1 MSRSLKRSKQYR
13 VESLIQKPCNTMRV
27 DVTLFASA
35 LAFCTT
41 SAAEL
46 FCKNHPSSTH
56 WPSAG
61 EWDALN
67 HTVGGGLIR
76 STPVASSCYKDSNF
90 ASAFSCKNV
99 TESWFLSEFHALQPE
114 SIGYS
119 YWANNSCVPPN
130 DHGYRSGQSCK
141 IGGLPQYVLE
151 ATSAAQIATAMK
163 WASSR
168 NIRIVIKGTGHD
180 LNGRHVERVNLKR
193 NTAG

>member
-1 MSRSLKRSKQYR
+1 MVGSLDSSKQYR
-13 VESLIQKPCNTMRV
+13 VESLIQQPCNTMRV
-27 DVTLFASA
+27 NRTRFAAA

-46 FCKNHPSSTH
+46 ICKTHPSSAN
-56 WPSAG
+56 WPSTG
-61 EWDALN
+61 DWDALN
-67 HTVGGGLIR
+67 QTVGGAVIK
-76 STPVASSCYKDSNF
+76 STPVASSCYNDSDF
-90 ASAFSCKNV
+90 SSAVSCKKV
-99 TESWFLSEFHALQPE
+99 TENWFLSEFHALQPE

-130 DHGYRSGQSCK
+130 DYGYRSGQSCE

-180 LNGRHVERVNLKR
+180 LNGRYVKNALI
-193 NTAG
+193 